1 MFADG
6 IRVAGLNILA
16 KHRIKEGLPLCL
28 EVMQIQRRGKGGR
41 IPKCI
46 DALEKYGAAA
56 KPLVPRL
63 KELQKEFATHREAA
77 KLEPFAERISKI
89 IEKLENTAETEE
101 LRSLKS

>member
-1 MFADG
+1 M
-6 IRVAGLNILA
+6 
-16 KHRIKEGLPLCL
+16 
-28 EVMQIQRRGKGGR
+28 
-41 IPKCI
+41 
-46 DALEKYGAAA
+46 
-56 KPLVPRL
+56 PRL